1 MRSGRSRND
10 RRSSPASPSGH
21 RSALIPDV
29 WEWPQLHRATLEGR
43 RLAFTSIAS
52 GQQAP
57 WERVRGRTSISL
69 TAFAC
74 PKQPPALTL
83 VVVKPLETSAARCSR
98 TLQGNFLRP
107 RAPKMYNL
115 RADLFER
122 GTESQA
128 GGDERTVVYSLMLE

>member
-1 MRSGRSRND
+1 MFGN
-10 RRSSPASPSGH
+10 GH
-21 RSALIPDV
+21 NSI
-29 WEWPQLHRATLEGR
+29 ATLEGR

-52 GQQAP
+52 GQQAH

-83 VVVKPLETSAARCSR
+83 VVVKPLETSAALCSR

-122 GTESQA
+122 GTETQFYSDRLAYWIFLIVA
-128 GGDERTVVYSLMLE
+128 GENIPQDNV